1 MFRTGKLTKD
11 DDPHEN
17 KYNSYSIGSDGSMGK
32 NVIFSLADMGLS
44 VHIDNEEKD
53 IWLLGK
59 GTTQR
64 LDETTLSAE
73 AQYSNKF
80 V

>member
-1 MFRTGKLTKD
+1 MFGTVKLTKN
-11 DDPHEN
+11 DDPNES
-17 KYNSYSIGSDGSMGK
+17 KYSSYGIGSDSSMGK
-32 NVIFSLADMGLS
+32 NVIISWADMGSS
-44 VHIDNEEKD
+44 VHIDNKGKD

-59 GTTQR
+59 GTTQG
-64 LDETTLSAE
+64 LDGTTLSAE